1 MENAAKALQIAGTV
15 LVAILIL
22 VVLVKMA
29 FEIGELQ
36 ETKFKEQEEAQIVEF
51 NEQYTQYSNQYV
63 YGSTVRSLINKW
75 ESDKKVTVNITSI
88 SGLEYNNSYPP
99 YPLKDT
105 QYFKCTG
112 VEYNSLGYVNKINFK
127 EIVVPSNTTE

>member
-63 YGSTVRSLINKW
+63 YGSIVRSLINKW
-75 ESDKKVTVNITSI
+75 ESDKKVTVNIKRI
-88 SGLEYNNSYPP
+88 SGLEYNNSYP
-99 YPLKDT
+99 YALKDT

-127 EIVVPSNTTE
+127 EIVVESSTPE